1 MNSDGFVDTKFSD
14 SESDNP
20 SESET
25 QNVIKAHKA
34 SMKKQN
40 AYYSAQED
48 SDIFVICKNNIPI
61 LYCKDD
67 KSASDHILQL
77 AWEEKGAKI
86 LENSDYNY
94 YIVVESQSLVYL
106 CCTFKNWLLSY
117 DNTLSEFSYHKIKN
131 LNK

>member
-14 SESDNP
+14 SESDN
-20 SESET
+20 SSKSET
-25 QNVIKAHKA
+25 AHKA
-34 SMKKQN
+34 LMKKQN

-61 LYCKDD
+61 SYCNNE
-67 KSASDHILQL
+67 KSASEHILQL

>member
-48 SDIFVICKNNIPI
+48 SDI
-61 LYCKDD
+61 L
-67 KSASDHILQL
+67 
-77 AWEEKGAKI
+77 
-86 LENSDYNY
+86 
-94 YIVVESQSLVYL
+94 
-106 CCTFKNWLLSY
+106 
-117 DNTLSEFSYHKIKN
+117 
-131 LNK
+131 

>member
-20 SESET
+20 SASET
-25 QNVIKAHKA
+25 AHKA

-61 LYCKDD
+61 LYCNKE